1 MEMDLILSSGRFYSY
16 TYVGVLLIKCVLL
29 FAGVCKSFLYLL
41 VYLFMV
47 FQDFLVIIKFK

>member
-16 TYVGVLLIKCVLL
+16 TFVGVLLINCVLL